1 VKEMRVSR
9 FTAEFKAEAIKQV
22 IDRGHSVVDVSKR
35 LGVSDKSL
43 YLWLKQAKEPKG
55 AINSDIATLKLEV
68 SRLKAELK
76 RASEER
82 DILKKAAAYFA
93 RASE

>member
-1 VKEMRVSR
+1 MRVAR
-9 FTAEFKAEAIKQV
+9 FTAQFKAEAIKQV

-43 YLWLKQAKEPKG
+43 CLWLRQAKEPPG
-55 AINSDIATLKLEV
+55 AVVGDIAALKLELAH
-68 SRLKAELK
+68 LKAELK
-76 RASEER
+76 RASEGR